1 VSSQGGI
8 FAIKVSIGP
17 GCAWSVEKAPSWIS
31 FRSKSGTG
39 SGEVVYAVEKGGLA
53 ARTDAIVINGR
64 AVTVSQ
70 AGLR

>member
-1 VSSQGGI
+1 MKVQFCALPPDGARIAASRTCV
-8 FAIKVSIGP
+8 IKS
-17 GCAWSVEKAPSWIS
+17 
-31 FRSKSGTG
+31 SGTG
-39 SGEVVYAVEKGGLA
+39 SAEVVYTVEKGGLA